1 VQLPLE
7 SARLTP
13 RFRLLLKLLP
23 SVSRNLSKHN
33 LLPFK
38 IPYTTLTP
46 THRASR
52 ITPSPAR
59 GGQCGGAAAHTPD
72 KAVVD
77 CACNVCDCEGG
88 CPLSCECTE
97 CCNDHVADCSCDC
110 CPDGCKV
117 DCACEKCGPH
127 NCGHAHA

>member
-1 VQLPLE
+1 MPAAVVKCGGCTDCCPDTE
-7 SARLTP
+7 GGCA
-13 RFRLLLKLLP
+13 
-23 SVSRNLSKHN
+23 LSCECTK
-33 LLPFK
+33 
-38 IPYTTLTP
+38 
-46 THRASR
+46 
-52 ITPSPAR
+52 
-59 GGQCGGAAAHTPD
+59 CGGAAAHTPD